1 MIDVPNRSAA
11 AFVPTRWTLVMRS
24 QGTTPE
30 ARLALSDLCAAYWE
44 PVFQFLRREGREE
57 GVARELSQE
66 FFAGIFAG
74 SGFAAANPS
83 RGRFRSYLLGAL
95 RHVLADQRDRASR
108 QKRGGDREHEVLD
121 PANESQ
127 EVVSTDLPA
136 AAAFDREWAMA
147 VMARALAAVE
157 SEFAEARKRAQFQ
170 FLRPWLAGG
179 VEPGQAERV
188 SRDLGLGE
196 NALKVAIHRLRRR
209 FREAVRNEISQ
220 TLPDGSDVD
229 AELRYLVEVLVQ
241 G

>member
-1 MIDVPNRSAA
+1 MIDAPTHAAA
-11 AFVPTRWTLVMRS
+11 AFAPTRWTLVMRS

-57 GVARELSQE
+57 EIARDLAQE
-66 FFAGIFAG
+66 FFARILSGK
-74 SGFAAANPS
+74 GFAAADPAQ
-83 RGRFRSYLLGAL
+83 GRFRSYLLGAL
-95 RHVLADQRDRASR
+95 RHFLGDQRDRASR

-127 EVVSTDLPA
+127 EVVSADLPA
-136 AAAFDREWAMA
+136 AAAFDREWALA

-157 SEFAEARKRAQFQ
+157 SEFSETGKRSQFEI
-170 FLRPWLAGG
+170 LRPWLGGG

-188 SRDLGLGE
+188 SKELGLGE

-229 AELRYLVEVLVQ
+229 AELRYLVEVLVR